1 MADLRGLPAAYVE
14 GDRWPPGDFNAIA
27 RGSLAY
33 DQNWQ
38 REHGD
43 DPTGEHDSRR
53 IAYAGGMIVF
63 AGGTTY
69 TYAQSSHIASVT
81 RISAGL
87 VEIKV
92 DFAFRAPGKWSA
104 IVWGEAPET
113 TTAGKSPVERDTAK
127 STDTVRIQLAGGVD
141 QDFYFFAFGVK

>member
-1 MADLRGLPAAYVE
+1 MADLRTLPTTYAE
-14 GDRWPPGDFNAIA
+14 GDRWPPGDFNAFS
-27 RGSLAY
+27 RSSLAY

-38 REHGD
+38 REHTD
-43 DPTGEHDSRR
+43 DPVGEHDSLR
-53 IAYAGGMIVF
+53 IAYAGGFIAF

-69 TYAQSSHIASVT
+69 TFAGASHITSVT
-81 RISAGL
+81 RISAGV
-87 VEIKV
+87 VEVKL

-113 TTAGKSPVERDTAK
+113 TTAGKSAVERDTGK
-127 STDTVRIQLAGGVD
+127 LVDTVRIQLAGSVD